1 MEGDSVLSK
10 ILPGNAAEQAGK
22 LGEGGYRL
30 KPPGSRATTGGGWL
44 VGGLGKAKYSSR
56 KVQYLIFLSDRRNTE
71 RDTSYISYKKK
82 CIIDDDS

>member
-1 MEGDSVLSK
+1 MLSK

-30 KPPGSRATTGGGWL
+30 KPPRKQSSDRRWL
-44 VGGLGKAKYSSR
+44 VVWLVGKAKYSSQ
-56 KVQYLIFLSDRRNTE
+56 KVQYFIFLSDRRNTE
-71 RDTSYISYKKK
+71 RNTSYISSKIK